1 MKDRQLA
8 QTALGFLGVWALLDA
23 VNGFTAVAE
32 ALAPGAGASLASV
45 ALVVGLP
52 SLLLLGLSYILV
64 FHNAKLAVVI
74 APDAEAALGRGT
86 PNLARLLVAL
96 LGSMLLLQT
105 LPRVV
110 NLILNLFVAAGDPDI
125 IQGGALRRA
134 LISTGVEVACALYL
148 IVRPERFL
156 AFLDRPRAES
166 ADSAESAAV

>member
-1 MKDRQLA
+1 VKVRLLA
-8 QTALGFLGVWALLDA
+8 QTALGFLGVLALVDA
-23 VNGFTAVAE
+23 VNGFMVVAE
-32 ALAPGAGASLASV
+32 ALGPGAGDSPGGI

-52 SLLLLGLSYILV
+52 VLLLLGLSYILV
-64 FHNAKLAVVI
+64 FHNARLASAL
-74 APDAEAALGRGT
+74 APDAEATIGRGT

-105 LPRVV
+105 LPRVI

-148 IVRPERFL
+148 VMRPERFL
-156 AFLDRPRAES
+156 AFLDRPRAEPVES
-166 ADSAESAAV
+166 GESAAV